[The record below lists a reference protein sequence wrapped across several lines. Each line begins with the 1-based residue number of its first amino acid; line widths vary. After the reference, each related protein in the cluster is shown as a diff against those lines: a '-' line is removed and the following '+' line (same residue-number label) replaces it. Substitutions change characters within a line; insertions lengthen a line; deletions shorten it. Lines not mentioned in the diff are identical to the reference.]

1 MCGKWS
7 QAIGGVVKLLVTGG
21 AGYIGSVVTTLLL
34 DAGHEV
40 TVVDDLSTGHRD
52 AVPAGAQFI
61 QARVH
66 DAVDFLDPGYEAVLH
81 FAAKSLVGE
90 SVSRPELYWHYNVV
104 GSLALIDAMR
114 AAGVRKMVFSST
126 AATYGEP
133 ETMPITEETPARP
146 TNPYGMTK
154 FTVDTMLATE
164 CAAHSLAAISLRYFN
179 VAGAHSERGERHD
192 PETHL
197 IPNLL
202 KVATGEVDCAKV
214 FGTDYPTRDGTAVR
228 DYLHVVDL
236 ADAHVRALDV
246 LKPGVHGIYN
256 LGSGTG
262 YTVREVLD
270 AVRAATGHPIPVQ
283 DSPRRAGDPPSLIA
297 SNAAA
302 ARDLGWVPQR
312 GIEQM
317 AADAWAFAQRCRA

>member
-1 MCGKWS
+1 
-7 QAIGGVVKLLVTGG
+7 VKLLVTGG
-21 AGYIGSVVTTLLL
+21 AGYIGSVVTALLL
-34 DAGHEV
+34 DAGHRV
-40 TVVDDLSTGHRD
+40 TVVDDLSTGHLD
-52 AVPAGAQFI
+52 AVPAGAEFVR
-61 QARVH
+61 ARVH
-66 DAVDFLDPGYEAVLH
+66 DAVEFLDPSYDAVLH

-90 SVSRPELYWHYNVV
+90 SVCRPELYWNNNVV

-114 AAGVRKMVFSST
+114 GCGVRRIVFSST

-133 ETMPITEETPARP
+133 ETMPIQEDTPARP

-154 FTVDTMLATE
+154 LTVDTILGTE
-164 CAAHSLAAISLRYFN
+164 CAAHQLAAISLRYFN
-179 VAGAHSERGERHD
+179 VAGAHGELGERHD

-202 KVATGEVDCAKV
+202 KVATGDVEYAQV

-236 ADAHVRALDV
+236 ADAHVRALHH

-256 LGSGTG
+256 LGSGNG

-270 AVRAATGHPIPVQ
+270 AVRTVTGHPIPAQ

-317 AADAWAFAQRCRA
+317 AADAWAFAQRRRVARA